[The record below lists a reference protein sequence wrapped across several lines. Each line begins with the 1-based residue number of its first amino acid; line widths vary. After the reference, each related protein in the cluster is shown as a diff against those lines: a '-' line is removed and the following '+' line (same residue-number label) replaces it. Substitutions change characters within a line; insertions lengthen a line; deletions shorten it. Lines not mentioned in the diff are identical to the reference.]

1 MTPETATSGSI
12 PRLSYGGGLPTAA
25 TAVTYKLL
33 GPLEIWKDGRDHA
46 PTAPKILQLLAMLL
60 LHPGKIV
67 HIESIIGELWPGGPP
82 RSVRTTMQTYV
93 YQLRKCIEWNHLA
106 PDANDL
112 LITRPPGYLLKAAP
126 AQVDV
131 FAFQQLCQ
139 RGRDLLDH
147 HEQQEAVRCFRMAL
161 GLWSGSPLANVPC
174 GSSLSAYVVDLQ
186 EQRRNAL
193 HLCIQSELERGMHR
207 DLIGELRSLVTTNPL
222 DESLHGLLM
231 RALSASGRRSDALA
245 AYRHLRSV
253 LNRELGVEPCEKLQ
267 RLHRELLSF
276 GEPAAP
282 VARPPIRP
290 NRAFD
295 RPSGAMAL

>member
-1 MTPETATSGSI
+1 MTPETATLG
-12 PRLSYGGGLPTAA
+12 RLPHLSNDGGLPTAE

-60 LHPGKIV
+60 LHHGKVV

-82 RSVRTTMQTYV
+82 RSVRTTIQTYV
-93 YQLRKCIEWNHLA
+93 YQLRKCIEWSRLA
-106 PDANDL
+106 PDADDL
-112 LITRPPGYLLKAAP
+112 LVTRPPGYLLRAAP

-139 RGRDLLDH
+139 QGRVLLDH
-147 HEQQEAVRCFRMAL
+147 HEHQEAVRCFREAL
-161 GLWSGSPLANVPC
+161 ALWSGPPLANMPC
-174 GSSLSAYVVDLQ
+174 GPALSAYVVDLQ

-193 HLCIQSELERGMHR
+193 HLCIQTELERGMHR

-222 DESLHGLLM
+222 DEGLHGLLM

-253 LNRELGVEPCEKLQ
+253 LNGELGVEPCEELQ

-290 NRAFD
+290 SRAFE
-295 RPSGAMAL
+295 RPSGAMAV